1 MEQMLN
7 SIDTCKRLALATNYN
22 GNGMQDALTET
33 SQGSSQTQLGGAFA
47 RKKYEKP
54 EATLIDVGP
63 IMDNSLST
71 SGNTTHNSG
80 TQKDQPGPE
89 TGGDEA
95 HGGGEDGSG
104 EDLEA
109 AKRWQWMDDPS
120 Y

>member
-7 SIDTCKRLALATNYN
+7 SIGTCKRLPLTTNCN
-22 GNGMQDALTET
+22 GTGAQNALTET
-33 SQGSSQTQLGGAFA
+33 SQGSSQTQLGGAFV